1 MRAIGITGGIG
12 TGKTEVAT
20 LLEALGAE
28 VIDADLVAHE
38 TYAPG
43 TEGFSEVVAEFGE
56 SVLTAA
62 GQVDRR
68 RLAEI
73 VFDDRAALERLE
85 DIVHPRARAAV
96 AGKLNSMRERRV
108 EAAVLVAPLLKEAG
122 WTDLVD
128 EVWVTV
134 AEADTVTERVG
145 RRDGLSPDAVRA
157 RIEAQASDEERLAYA
172 DAVVHND
179 GGLDELRERV
189 TELWNTRMPRHR
201 SQDQ

>member
-1 MRAIGITGGIG
+1 M
-12 TGKTEVAT
+12 
-20 LLEALGAE
+20 
-28 VIDADLVAHE
+28 IDADLVAHE

-43 TEGFSEVVAEFGE
+43 TEGFYEVVAGFGE

-122 WTDLVD
+122 WTDRLDRLIARSETAQRSALDVSL
-128 EVWVTV
+128 
-134 AEADTVTERVG
+134 
-145 RRDGLSPDAVRA
+145 RDLFGA
-157 RIEAQASDEERLAYA
+157 
-172 DAVVHND
+172 
-179 GGLDELRERV
+179 GGTGGPSESAKPEG
-189 TELWNTRMPRHR
+189 PG
-201 SQDQ
+201 